1 MSSGKTWYKWALAP
15 HPTDN
20 AVNPMVD
27 MALVDTNQVDLVVMV
42 ADQVEDQVV
51 VAHHN
56 SLALLVVQVVDVQ
69 MLELDA
75 AIARLRILAQKVQLD
90 LLV

>member
-1 MSSGKTWYKWALAP
+1 
-15 HPTDN
+15 
-20 AVNPMVD
+20 MVD

-75 AIARLRILAQKVQLD
+75 AIARLRILAQKAQLD

>member
-1 MSSGKTWYKWALAP
+1 
-15 HPTDN
+15 
-20 AVNPMVD
+20 MVD

-42 ADQVEDQVV
+42 ADQVEDQLEVG
-51 VAHHN
+51 HHN
-56 SLALLVVQVVDVQ
+56 SLALMVVVQVEDVQ

>member
-1 MSSGKTWYKWALAP
+1 
-15 HPTDN
+15 
-20 AVNPMVD
+20 MVD

-51 VAHHN
+51 VGHHN

-75 AIARLRILAQKVQLD
+75 AIARLRILAQKAQLD